1 MKKKTFDDILCISMS
16 EGSLAQGDLG
26 PCDVHLNKLEQGGT
40 YVLSRLS
47 FSFLFF
53 FLGLLHCCCVYCL
66 LCDFSIVATCSSIPM
81 LCFFVCFIYFDFVVF
96 CLVNQSRNKGEG

>member
-16 EGSLAQGDLG
+16 EGSLAQDDLG

-47 FSFLFF
+47 FSF
-53 FLGLLHCCCVYCL
+53 
-66 LCDFSIVATCSSIPM
+66 
-81 LCFFVCFIYFDFVVF
+81 
-96 CLVNQSRNKGEG
+96 

>member
-53 FLGLLHCCCVYCL
+53 FLACFIAVV
-66 LCDFSIVATCSSIPM
+66 SIVFYVILALWPPVRQFQ
-81 LCFFVCFIYFDFVVF
+81 CFVF
-96 CLVNQSRNKGEG
+96 CVFYLF

>member
-26 PCDVHLNKLEQGGT
+26 LCDVHLNKLEQGGT

-53 FLGLLHCCCVYCL
+53 SWLASLLLCL
-66 LCDFSIVATCSSIPM
+66 LSFM
-81 LCFFVCFIYFDFVVF
+81 
-96 CLVNQSRNKGEG
+96 